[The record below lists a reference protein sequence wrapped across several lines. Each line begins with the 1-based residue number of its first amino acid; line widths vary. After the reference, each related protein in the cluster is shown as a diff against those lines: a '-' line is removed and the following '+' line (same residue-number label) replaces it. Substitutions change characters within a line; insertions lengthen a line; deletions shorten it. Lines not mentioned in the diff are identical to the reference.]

1 VRRILSI
8 LNILVPVVFS
18 ERCAWAA
25 RYAARLAREFGS
37 QLLFLHVGQLDDA
50 DRLEGFV
57 SKEIRATPYK
67 SQINR
72 SRR

>member
-1 VRRILSI
+1 MLSI
-8 LNILVPVVFS
+8 LKILVPVMFS

-37 QLLFLHVGQLDDA
+37 QLFFLNVGQPDDA
-50 DRLEGFV
+50 NRLEVFCVEGD
-57 SKEIRATPYK
+57 RRDTP
-67 SQINR
+67 QINR